1 MAKRPETVKE
11 FLDDLMDQLMPL
23 ARIEC
28 EELYRIKQQQ
38 HEELGL
44 PVDK

>member
-1 MAKRPETVKE
+1 MAKSPETVKN
-11 FLDDLMDQLMPL
+11 FLDDLMDKLVPL

-28 EELYRIKQQQ
+28 EELSRIKQQQ